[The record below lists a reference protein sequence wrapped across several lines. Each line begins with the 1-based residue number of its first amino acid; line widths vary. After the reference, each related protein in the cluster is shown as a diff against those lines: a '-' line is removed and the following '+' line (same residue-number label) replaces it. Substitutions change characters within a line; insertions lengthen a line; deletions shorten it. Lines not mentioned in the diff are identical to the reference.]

1 MHDHVNA
8 PVEETP
14 LLLKAADPMRA
25 EVVTPTAFVLRW
37 RKSKE
42 KGIQTCLGESADLAV
57 LLR

>member
-42 KGIQTCLGESADLAV
+42 KAIQDHRIRLSRDN
-57 LLR
+57 LLD